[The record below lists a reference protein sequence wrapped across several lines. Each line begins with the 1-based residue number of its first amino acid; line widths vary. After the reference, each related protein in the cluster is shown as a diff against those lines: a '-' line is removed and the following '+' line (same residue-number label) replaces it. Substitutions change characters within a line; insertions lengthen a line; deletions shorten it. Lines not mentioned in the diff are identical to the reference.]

1 MTIGTPFDPSWKQV
15 AAYIERAER
24 ECGLVRKQL
33 VSILGIS
40 SPCLS
45 NWTTDNTES
54 KISLD
59 KLKPFALATRMTQ
72 EELARLVFTRL
83 QEKDGAKLQLDA
95 DLLAEAI
102 ACLLPSP
109 EEQRVLNAYHEA
121 CDMVTFSI
129 FDHVEYHSKLVA
141 AMKGIASEAVSDHIA
156 EGQAE

>member
-1 MTIGTPFDPSWKQV
+1 MTIGSPFDPSWRQV

-24 ECGLVRKQL
+24 EFGLVRKQL
-33 VSILGIS
+33 ASILGVS
-40 SPCLS
+40 SQSLS

-59 KLKPFALATRMTQ
+59 KLKPFAKATRMTH
-72 EELARLVFTRL
+72 EELFQLVFTRL
-83 QEKDGAKLQLDA
+83 IESDGTKLQIEA

-129 FDHVEYHSKLVA
+129 FDHAEYHSKLVA
-141 AMKGIASEAVSDHIA
+141 AMKTIASEAVSDHIA
-156 EGQAE
+156 EGQA